1 MKWTGHSLEIKEQML
16 IFLLLIWCY
25 YIELMFQFLVCATDS
40 HLKNCYNCDLNIGK
54 VYVILRNPQINVVSM
69 KPKVQ
74 VLIY

>member
-1 MKWTGHSLEIKEQML
+1 
-16 IFLLLIWCY
+16 
-25 YIELMFQFLVCATDS
+25 MFQFLVCATDS